1 MSGCPAPPR
10 GVCTEIFSTFLFFAS
25 RGGVAGGGR
34 AAGGCGLQAAARLR
48 PPLMLSQC
56 FLSLFL
62 ELHSGTRPS
71 PGPSHAGGPAG
82 RRQAVQPGPLGG
94 GARKPAH
101 RPPRHRLLLP
111 ALRGLSVWGEGS
123 CVETV
128 PHPRPHPR
136 NAAAATAAATATVAA
151 HGGPRRPSREL
162 AGRAASSQVVLSCL
176 RVPLPRP
183 NVSSDFS
190 LPSLPPSLGSAQV
203 KRLPPLHG
211 SPLTSCFLLF
221 LYVCVDFSC
230 FFFSLP
236 FLLAL
241 PPSSAM

>member
-25 RGGVAGGGR
+25 WGGVAGGGR
-34 AAGGCGLQAAARLR
+34 AAGGCGLQAGC
-48 PPLMLSQC
+48 PPSASTNAVSV
-56 FLSLFL
+56 FSLSL
-62 ELHSGTRPS
+62 SRAAPGTRPS

-82 RRQAVQPGPLGG
+82 RRQAGQPGPLGG

-136 NAAAATAAATATVAA
+136 NAAVAA

-162 AGRAASSQVVLSCL
+162 AGRAASSPVVLSCL
-176 RVPLPRP
+176 RVPLP
-183 NVSSDFS
+183 
-190 LPSLPPSLGSAQV
+190 PPQ
-203 KRLPPLHG
+203 
-211 SPLTSCFLLF
+211 CLF
-221 LYVCVDFSC
+221 
-230 FFFSLP
+230 
-236 FLLAL
+236 
-241 PPSSAM
+241 